1 MKFPINYKLMSK
13 FFILIV
19 LIVLFFVAF
28 AFISKPGIE
37 TNIAEKESDSAEV
50 FFKYQLLTQD
60 ENEKDLEFI
69 SDLSTL
75 KKRINVTQKTESLN
89 GVFV

>member
-37 TNIAEKESDSAEV
+37 TNIAEKESYSAEV
-50 FFKYQLLTQD
+50 FF
-60 ENEKDLEFI
+60 
-69 SDLSTL
+69 
-75 KKRINVTQKTESLN
+75 
-89 GVFV
+89 